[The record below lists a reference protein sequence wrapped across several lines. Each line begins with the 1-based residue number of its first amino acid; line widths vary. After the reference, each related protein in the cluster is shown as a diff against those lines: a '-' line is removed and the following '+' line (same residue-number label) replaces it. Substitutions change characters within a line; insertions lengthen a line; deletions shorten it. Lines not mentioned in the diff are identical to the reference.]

1 VEEISLAGDIQALAG
16 SGCHIHSVPGCG
28 FPAPGYPS
36 SFTFPPIFSIGSF
49 HFTKPMLLALI
60 CAVIVVAFFW
70 AAFAKPKLVPRG
82 AQNLGEIGILFV
94 KDQILRP
101 MMGRKGDGYLPF
113 LVSLFFFIWVM
124 NLMEIIPVA
133 QFPAMSKIAFPVALM
148 LMVYVT
154 YTVLGIK
161 NFGLVGYFK
170 NMIPTGVPIGILFIL
185 APVEI
190 AQYIIVRPFTL
201 AVRLFANMF
210 AGHILISVF
219 TLASW
224 YLFSV
229 GLTLL
234 FSATSFVLVVV
245 LTAFEMLI
253 QALQAYIFTILTA
266 QYIGGSLEA
275 GH

>member
-1 VEEISLAGDIQALAG
+1 VTGDIQALAG
-16 SGCHIHSVPGCG
+16 GGCHLYSGNGCG
-28 FPAPGYPS
+28 FPAPS
-36 SFTFPPIFSIGSF
+36 LNSFLFPPLFSIGSF

-60 CAVIVVAFFW
+60 CAGLVVWFFW

-82 AQNLGEIGILFV
+82 AQNLGELGVFFV
-94 KDQILRP
+94 RDQILRP
-101 MMGRKGDGYLPF
+101 MMGKRGDGYLPF

-133 QFPAMSKIAFPVALM
+133 QFPAMSRIGFPVALM
-148 LMVYVT
+148 LMVYIT
-154 YTVLGIK
+154 YTVVGIRRM
-161 NFGLVGYFK
+161 GLRGYFS
-170 NMIPTGVPIGILFIL
+170 NMVPKGVPVGILCIL

-190 AQYIIVRPFTL
+190 AQYLLVRPFTL

-210 AGHILISVF
+210 AGHILILVF

-224 YLFSV
+224 YLF
-229 GLTLL
+229 GLGIGLL
-234 FSATSFVLVVV
+234 YSATSFLLVIV

-275 GH
+275 EH